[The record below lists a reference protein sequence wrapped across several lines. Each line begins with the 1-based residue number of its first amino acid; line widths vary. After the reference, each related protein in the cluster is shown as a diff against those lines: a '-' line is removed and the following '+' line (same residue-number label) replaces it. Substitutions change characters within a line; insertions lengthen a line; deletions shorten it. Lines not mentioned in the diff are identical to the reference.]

1 MAAGVELVK
10 LGDEYNK
17 AVNQISA
24 STGATGTELEE
35 LGAIAQKVYT
45 NNFGDSLEDV
55 AEGLSIVQ
63 KTTGLVGDELQKA
76 TESGFALRD
85 TFGYDLQESAR
96 AANALMKNFGVT
108 AEEAYNIIAVGA
120 QNGADQNGDLLDT
133 LNEYS
138 AQYSALGLSADQFV
152 TGLINGAEAGVF
164 SIDKV
169 GDAVKEFNLRAK
181 DGSNTTIEAFQALG
195 MNADEMTKRFAA
207 GGESAEEAFFEV
219 VNTLNNMDDPIA
231 KNTAA
236 VKLFGTQFEDLQ
248 ANVLPVLAGM
258 KDGAA
263 ASYDALSQI
272 NEIKY
277 ADLDSALEGTKRS
290 IEGVFL
296 PTVSQMS
303 AGITDVFSTLGNA
316 INEANGDFSQISVA
330 IGTAIGDVAA
340 IITEPMP
347 MFLELGLNIV
357 TSIGGAILENLPI
370 LIESATNIV
379 LTILNSLIAA
389 LPQITEGA
397 LQLVL
402 TLVNGILANLP
413 QLVDAAIQMI
423 VTLATGIGEALPQL
437 IPTIVDAVIL
447 ICTTLL
453 NNMDKILDAAF
464 SIITGLA
471 QGLLNALPKLVA
483 ALPQIISSIINF
495 ITTNLP
501 KIIEMGV
508 KLVVQLAVG
517 LVKAIP
523 QLVASLPQIVT
534 AIISGIG
541 KAATSIVSVGK
552 NIVTGLWSGVSS
564 MISWVKNK
572 ISSFVGDIVGGIK
585 SLLGIHSPSR
595 VFAGIGDNMAKGL
608 GEGFTDEMDKVSKD
622 INNAIPTDFDVDA
635 RVGAN
640 TQTSGSGSGG
650 TVITYT
656 GPLVSVAQM
665 VVRSEDDIRKVSQG
679 LYNLMQSGTRAQG
692 IIPIT

>member
-1 MAAGVELVK
+1 M
-10 LGDEYNK
+10 
-17 AVNQISA
+17 
-24 STGATGTELEE
+24 
-35 LGAIAQKVYT
+35 
-45 NNFGDSLEDV
+45 
-55 AEGLSIVQ
+55 
-63 KTTGLVGDELQKA
+63 
-76 TESGFALRD
+76 
-85 TFGYDLQESAR
+85 
-96 AANALMKNFGVT
+96 
-108 AEEAYNIIAVGA
+108 
-120 QNGADQNGDLLDT
+120 
-133 LNEYS
+133 
-138 AQYSALGLSADQFV
+138 
-152 TGLINGAEAGVF
+152 
-164 SIDKV
+164 
-169 GDAVKEFNLRAK
+169 
-181 DGSNTTIEAFQALG
+181 
-195 MNADEMTKRFAA
+195 
-207 GGESAEEAFFEV
+207 
-219 VNTLNNMDDPIA
+219 
-231 KNTAA
+231 
-236 VKLFGTQFEDLQ
+236 
-248 ANVLPVLAGM
+248 
-258 KDGAA
+258 
-263 ASYDALSQI
+263 
-272 NEIKY
+272 
-277 ADLDSALEGTKRS
+277 
-290 IEGVFL
+290 
-296 PTVSQMS
+296 
-303 AGITDVFSTLGNA
+303 
-316 INEANGDFSQISVA
+316 
-330 IGTAIGDVAA
+330 
-340 IITEPMP
+340 
-347 MFLELGLNIV
+347 
-357 TSIGGAILENLPI
+357 
-370 LIESATNIV
+370 
-379 LTILNSLIAA
+379 
-389 LPQITEGA
+389 
-397 LQLVL
+397 
-402 TLVNGILANLP
+402 
-413 QLVDAAIQMI
+413 VDAAIQMI